1 MDTGIKLKIWQEL
14 SRRGYMSHEEII
26 AFARKDRFYK
36 EATLERRLRMSESPN
51 VRPEMGRRGDGGE
64 YIKGYSWIA
73 SAPYK
78 VETKDDKK
86 RREARERE
94 DKMLA
99 LAREGKLAF

>member
-1 MDTGIKLKIWQEL
+1 MDYVVRQKIWEEL
-14 SRRGYMSHEEII
+14 SRRGRMTRDEVME
-26 AFARKDRFYK
+26 FARKDKWYK
-36 EATLERRLRMSESPN
+36 ESTIERRLRSSESPFVKAIEN
-51 VRPEMGRRGDGGE
+51 G
-64 YIKGYSWIA
+64 KGYVIAYEWIGLT
-73 SAPYK
+73 PYK